1 MFVCTKQKSC
11 RWIGWLKKLKL
22 LQKEDKE
29 EWDAID
35 RKNQADSVLYQ
46 TRSDKKSWETMF
58 LVDKEKV
65 EAKVNEVMDAIPG
78 GSTQAIKY
86 AMAVLNQEIM

>member
-1 MFVCTKQKSC
+1 M
-11 RWIGWLKKLKL
+11 
-22 LQKEDKE
+22 QKEDKE

-46 TRSDKKSWETMF
+46 TRSNKKSWETMF

>member
-1 MFVCTKQKSC
+1 
-11 RWIGWLKKLKL
+11 
-22 LQKEDKE
+22 
-29 EWDAID
+29 
-35 RKNQADSVLYQ
+35 
-46 TRSDKKSWETMF
+46 MF